1 MNKSITIIVTL
12 LVLSLVCSPDPTQEC
27 GATGVFCKD
36 GNTCCQCKPGQ
47 NPTFTCRDR
56 PKNFYCWDNRVI
68 NYDYAGRVNDPR
80 PLVCPGDGL
89 TPCPTG
95 WIIDRTTSKGCKKG
109 TNSAFLEMLNEVE
122 DS

>member
-1 MNKSITIIVTL
+1 MSKSISIIVIL
-12 LVLSLVCSPDPTQEC
+12 LIFSFVCSPDPRQC
-27 GATGVFCKD
+27 GATGVSCQPEF
-36 GNTCCQCKPGQ
+36 TCCQCKPGQ
-47 NPTFTCRDR
+47 NPTFTCRQR
-56 PKNFYCWDNRVI
+56 PTNFYCWDNRKI
-68 NYDYAGRVNDPR
+68 NYDIARSVNDPR

-95 WIIDRTTSKGCKKG
+95 WIVDRTTSTGCKKG